1 MKYFIIILSLLF
13 LIALICLIIAIIGA
27 RSFHLSTA
35 RLTRSKTSKNDT
47 DDIRKLKE
55 NYTRDITPEALK
67 KDGKKRLIFF
77 SDLHA
82 EYCFMPR
89 EKFCD
94 LIGQIASKTDIDA
107 VVFGGDI
114 CNKAHNAKVGIEY
127 MQAIAAKCK
136 ESDIPFL
143 GVTGNHDVGLTPEQI
158 ASCGFTDLR
167 GTFCDMG
174 DYIISGINDSGREN
188 RVWASNPITEPAK
201 RHILVSH
208 NPDWLLEAAKTGD
221 LKGIDHMLSGH
232 IHGGQIRLPFNIENL
247 AIRKDLLPKRRIIDG
262 VFDGAGMTFFISRG
276 LGCVL
281 LPFRFFADPE
291 ITIVE
296 FD

>member
-1 MKYFIIILSLLF
+1 MKYFIIIFSLLF
-13 LIALICLIIAIIGA
+13 AVALICLVIAIAGA
-27 RSFHLSTA
+27 RSFHLSLA
-35 RLTRSKTSKNDT
+35 RLTRSKTSKDDT
-47 DDIRKLKE
+47 DDIRKLKTF
-55 NYTRDITPEALK
+55 YTRDIALSALK
-67 KDGKKRLIFF
+67 KDGKRRFIFF

-82 EYCFMPR
+82 EYCFMSKER
-89 EKFCD
+89 FCD
-94 LIGQIASKTDIDA
+94 LIGEIASRTDIDA

-114 CNKAHNAKVGIEY
+114 CNKPQDAKTGIEY
-127 MQAIAAKCK
+127 MKAIAAKCK

-143 GVTGNHDVGLTPEQI
+143 GVTGNHDVGLTDEQI
-158 ASCGFTDLR
+158 SSCGFTDLR

-174 DYIISGINDSGREN
+174 DYIISGIDDSGRDD
-188 RVWASNPITEPAK
+188 RVWYPNPVKEPGK

-221 LKGIDHMLSGH
+221 LNGIDHMLSGH

-247 AIRKDLLPKRRIIDG
+247 AIRKDLLPKRKIIDG

-281 LPFRFFADPE
+281 LPLRFFADPE
-291 ITIVE
+291 ISIIE
-296 FD
+296 LD